1 MLSNEELKKTEEE
14 KSVGDGEIK
23 GEIVSMIVSV
33 DVNIRDCE
41 GIIEVVV
48 INMNVEVSNIGV
60 NSEIE
65 VTLLII
71 EDN

>member
-1 MLSNEELKKTEEE
+1 
-14 KSVGDGEIK
+14 
-23 GEIVSMIVSV
+23 MIVSV

-65 VTLLII
+65 VTLLKVII